1 LREYPDRVLPTSE
14 SLEHFTSTLPPSET
28 GRYGFREIKELFY
41 DKHLNNF
48 EVRGIFQT
56 ADRNKDNLIDD

>member
-1 LREYPDRVLPTSE
+1 
-14 SLEHFTSTLPPSET
+14 LPPSET